1 MSIKEQFL
9 GDSLLFEQLGRR
21 GLLAAGL
28 GAGVGGGKP
37 LSGTKV
43 QKKNKDRS
51 QGRAGYKVTLLCY
64 H

>member
-1 MSIKEQFL
+1 MNIKEQSL
-9 GDSLLFEQLGRR
+9 GDSLLFEQVGRW

-28 GAGVGGGKP
+28 GAEVVGGKP

-51 QGRAGYKVTLLCY
+51 QGRAGY
-64 H
+64 